1 MGNLLITMKL
11 AVLFIYAV
19 ILMQLLAFGIS
30 VNTERRTVSYEDE
43 ELFNIAKKFNGLK
56 ASLKNI
62 SKADLSKKLK
72 EMKASFGKL
81 AGKKL
86 TEAKNKFNAA
96 LKLAQEKFKG
106 LKLKAREEREEFI
119 KKMFDSVKGW
129 ASKNWKKMSKVDYKK
144 NLKKCMK
151 NSKKQGKKATKGM
164 KDSYNSL
171 VKGLKNNLG
180 DASMIATLMTRVE
193 EEAEEDEELQ
203 DFLGGLKKFAGKMKN
218 LSKKDVMAKLN
229 GYKEKMSKLGGDQLK
244 KAQAQFKKGVAEAK
258 KLFKGIGFKKFRAQ
272 REEFIKKMF
281 DKVGGYLKAGWNKMT
296 SVDYKKHLKGMY
308 EKIKAAG
315 KNASAATKKKFNE
328 LTKNF
333 KVKFPD
339 MKAAIDLPALFVL
352 L

>member
-1 MGNLLITMKL
+1 MG
-11 AVLFIYAV
+11 FIYAV

-43 ELFNIAKKFNGLK
+43 ELFNIAKKFNDLK

-129 ASKNWKKMSKVDYKK
+129 ASKNWEKMSKVDYKK
-144 NLKKCMK
+144 NLKKMYEEL
-151 NSKKQGKKATKGM
+151 KKQGKKATKGM

-244 KAQAQFKKGVAEAK
+244 KPKHNLKRVSLKLKNYSRELASKNSEHKEKNLSKKC
-258 KLFKGIGFKKFRAQ
+258 
-272 REEFIKKMF
+272 
-281 DKVGGYLKAGWNKMT
+281 
-296 SVDYKKHLKGMY
+296 
-308 EKIKAAG
+308 
-315 KNASAATKKKFNE
+315 
-328 LTKNF
+328 LTK
-333 KVKFPD
+333 
-339 MKAAIDLPALFVL
+339 
-352 L
+352 